1 MNYTAWASENLTKKS
16 LRLRNKHVSI
26 WEAPFAENRST
37 MLLVHG
43 ITGDRYGLVPLV
55 EELSKNYNCLIVE
68 LPGHGASDQIKL
80 ADASMLQKWFSD
92 VHAHIEKEIRKIDIV
107 CAHSFGCTAVVGE
120 SNRGGHAKTILL
132 NPVPQPSGLY
142 AEYAQLIMRFAG
154 FWAVFYNMRAFV
166 FLRSVALAKGNN
178 WEARKNI
185 GWVSRYSRPT
195 YRQVIYQAGLVD
207 IILDKTAY
215 SYVKDHI
222 DLVICGLEDT
232 TASQRDSLELE
243 SVFGNSPVLFLRG
256 GHLLPIESPERVAAM
271 IRLVV

>member
-1 MNYTAWASENLTKKS
+1 
-16 LRLRNKHVSI
+16 
-26 WEAPFAENRST
+26 
-37 MLLVHG
+37 
-43 ITGDRYGLVPLV
+43 
-55 EELSKNYNCLIVE
+55 
-68 LPGHGASDQIKL
+68 GHGGSDQIRL
-80 ADASMLQKWFSD
+80 ADAKMLQKWFSD
-92 VHAHIEKEIRKIDIV
+92 VQVHIEKEIRKIDIV

-132 NPVPQPSGLY
+132 NPVPHPSGLY

-166 FLRSVALAKGNN
+166 FLRSITLAKVNN

-207 IILDKTAY
+207 IILDKMAY
-215 SYVKDHI
+215 SYVKDRI
-222 DLVICGLEDT
+222 DLVICGIDDT
-232 TASQRDSLELE
+232 TANQRDSLELE